1 MAKVSGSYLVAKAL
15 ENEGVDTVFYL
26 MGGPISPII
35 AEAEKLGLTCYY
47 VRHEQAAAMAAHAY
61 ARATGK
67 TGVCVTTAG
76 PGTANAITGIANAQA
91 DACPVIC
98 VGGSSSIEGI
108 GVEVFQEMDQV
119 PMFKSVTKLAMK
131 MDLTHRIPEYL
142 SIGFRHAQD
151 GCKGAVYLDA
161 PGDVLTR
168 QVEEEKVAYPERYRV
183 NARAY
188 GDPALVREAVGVLAG
203 AKKPLVITGS
213 GIFWSEAEAEL
224 RAFVEATGIP
234 FFTTPQ
240 GRGAISEDHNLFF
253 PGARSGAFKE
263 ADAVCVVG
271 TRANAMLFNLRAPRF
286 NADAKIIEINV
297 DGKELGHNRAVDV
310 GILGDARAVLK
321 QLTQE
326 AEGRI
331 DPAAYGEWVESLR
344 ATDAA
349 REERAQDLLH
359 SDADPIHP
367 LRLCREL
374 REAMSPD
381 DILVVD
387 GHETLGFARH
397 SIPTFLPRHRLNA
410 GPHGVMGV
418 GVPFGL
424 GAQAANPDK
433 RVVVLSGDGAFGWNG
448 MEMDTAVRHNLNI
461 KVVICNNAGF
471 TSRGSYGSVG
481 RELGWRRYDQ
491 MMAAIGCH
499 GEWVEKP
506 EDIRAALDRA
516 FAADGPAVVNVRT
529 DPAARAGSAIGM

>member
-1 MAKVSGSYLVAKAL
+1 MAEVSGSYLVAKGL
-15 ENEGVDTVFYL
+15 QNEGVDTIFYL

-35 AEAEKLGLTCYY
+35 AEAEKLGMTCYY

-67 TGVCVTTAG
+67 TGICVTTAG
-76 PGTANAITGIANAQA
+76 PGTANAITGVANAQA
-91 DACPVIC
+91 DACPLVCI
-98 VGGSSSIEGI
+98 GGSSSIEGI

-151 GCKGAVYLDA
+151 ACKGAVYLDA
-161 PGDVLTR
+161 PGDVLMNK
-168 QVEEEKVAYPERYRV
+168 VDEEKVFYPERYRV
-183 NARAY
+183 EARAY
-188 GDPALVREAVGVLAG
+188 GDPALVGAAIDVLVR

-213 GIFWSEAEAEL
+213 GIFWSEAEVAL
-224 RAFVEATGIP
+224 RNFVEATGIP

-240 GRGAISEDHNLFF
+240 GRGAISEDHDLFF
-253 PGARSGAFKE
+253 PGARSSAFKE
-263 ADAVCVVG
+263 ADAVCVIG

-286 NADAKIIEINV
+286 SAEAKVIEVNI

-310 GILGDARAVLK
+310 GILGDARAVLE
-321 QLTQE
+321 QLTEQAKE
-326 AEGRI
+326 RI
-331 DPAAYGEWVESLR
+331 NPEAYGKWRDSLKGL
-344 ATDAA
+344 DAA

-359 SDADPIHP
+359 SDNDPIHP
-367 LRLCREL
+367 LRLCKEL
-374 REAMSPD
+374 REAMGPD

-448 MEMDTAVRHNLNI
+448 MEMDTAVRHNLNLKI
-461 KVVICNNAGF
+461 VICNNGGF

-481 RELGWRRYDQ
+481 RELGWQRYDE

-499 GEWVEKP
+499 GEWVEKSD
-506 EDIRAALDRA
+506 EIRAALDRA
-516 FAADGPAVVNVRT
+516 FAAEGPAVVNVRT
-529 DPAARAGSAIGM
+529 DPEARAGSAIGM

>member
-1 MAKVSGSYLVAKAL
+1 MAEVSGSYLVAKGL
-15 ENEGVDTVFYL
+15 QNEGVDTIFYL

-35 AEAEKLGLTCYY
+35 AEAEKLGMTCYY

-67 TGVCVTTAG
+67 TGICVTTAG
-76 PGTANAITGIANAQA
+76 PGTANAITGVANAQA
-91 DACPVIC
+91 DACPLVCI
-98 VGGSSSIEGI
+98 GGSSSIEGI

-151 GCKGAVYLDA
+151 ACKGAVYLDA
-161 PGDVLTR
+161 PGDVLMNK
-168 QVEEEKVAYPERYRV
+168 VEEEKVFYPERYRV
-183 NARAY
+183 EARAY
-188 GDPALVREAVGVLAG
+188 GDPALVGAAIDVLVR

-213 GIFWSEAEAEL
+213 GIFWSEAEVAL
-224 RAFVEATGIP
+224 RNFVEATGIP

-240 GRGAISEDHNLFF
+240 GRGAISEDHDLFF
-253 PGARSGAFKE
+253 PGARSSAFKE
-263 ADAVCVVG
+263 ADAVCVIG

-286 NADAKIIEINV
+286 SAEAKVIEVNI

-310 GILGDARAVLK
+310 GILGDARAVLE
-321 QLTQE
+321 QLTEQ
-326 AEGRI
+326 AKGRI
-331 DPAAYGEWVESLR
+331 KAESYGKWRDSLKGL
-344 ATDAA
+344 DAA

-359 SDADPIHP
+359 SDNDPIHP
-367 LRLCREL
+367 LRLCKEL
-374 REAMSPD
+374 REAMGPD

-448 MEMDTAVRHNLNI
+448 MEMDTAVRHNLNLKI
-461 KVVICNNAGF
+461 VICNNGGF

-481 RELGWRRYDQ
+481 RELGWQRYDE

-499 GEWVEKP
+499 GEWVEKSD
-506 EDIRAALDRA
+506 EIRSALDRA
-516 FAADGPAVVNVRT
+516 FAAEGPAVVNVRT
-529 DPAARAGSAIGM
+529 DPEARAGSAIGM